1 MAFIVVQHL
10 SPEHQSLMA
19 EILSRHTS
27 MPVIQIRDG
36 MAIAANRVYVI
47 APGFTLTL
55 RQGRLHLGEPVEK
68 RGHRR
73 PVDDFFRS
81 LADEQKERAIA
92 VVLSGTGTNGT
103 AGAQAI
109 KAAGG
114 ICIAQNPETAAF
126 PGMPRS
132 LIHAG
137 YADQVL
143 APGDIPSVLQKYANH
158 PYVGAEAGELAEE
171 EALDRN
177 RAHLREVI
185 AILRTRT
192 RHDFSGY
199 RKPTLLRR
207 VQRRMGLR
215 EVPAISEY
223 ASYLRENPEEVTSLA
238 NDLMI
243 NVTGFF
249 RDPRRCSCPTGGLVA
264 GGPAHTRLGHGLR
277 QWRGGVQPGHVDR

>member
-1 MAFIVVQHL
+1 MEERQEQSAGQPVPQTGAVAPADVAQRAYLPFPVVGIGASAGGVEALEVFLDGARADSGMAFVVVQHL

-36 MAIAANRVYVI
+36 MAIAANHVYVI

-55 RQGRLHLGEPVEK
+55 QQGHLHLGQPVEK

-73 PVDDFFRS
+73 PVDDFLRS
-81 LADEQKERAIA
+81 LAEEQKERAIA
-92 VVLSGTGTNGT
+92 VILSGTGTNGT

-143 APGDIPSVLQKYANH
+143 APQDIPAVLQKYASH
-158 PYVGAEAGELAEE
+158 PYVGPEADLGSEE
-171 EALDRN
+171 EALERDRT
-177 RAHLREVI
+177 HVREV
-185 AILRTRT
+185 
-192 RHDFSGY
+192 
-199 RKPTLLRR
+199 
-207 VQRRMGLR
+207 
-215 EVPAISEY
+215 
-223 ASYLRENPEEVTSLA
+223 LA
-238 NDLMI
+238 
-243 NVTGFF
+243 
-249 RDPRRCSCPTGGLVA
+249 
-264 GGPAHTRLGHGLR
+264 
-277 QWRGGVQPGHVDR
+277 